1 MFNSTQQTY
10 VGQDEI
16 KQYSKSPY
24 SFLPIVFLL
33 IMVCTFFV
41 LDAVL
46 PLQDLMFSDA
56 LLTHLGKW
64 PLLPAHILFPRFPV
78 VQMRIDKHVPA
89 MVVLIRSWKETALL
103 FGVFLVL
110 FGFYLLALRFL
121 PRAITFRYIMIST
134 LLLGIICVL
143 IPVVTSSDVYSYIA
157 YARMGVIYHLN
168 PLTAIPLKINA
179 DPVFRHLYWTRQ
191 PSIYGP
197 TWIAITYFLQ
207 WLALSFGLPG
217 ILSMVLTLRLFGL
230 AMHLGSTLLIWSIS
244 GHLQLRSGF
253 ITPEKRLRATLAFA
267 WNPLLLLEACVN
279 AHVDVAVLFFVLL
292 AIWFLVRGMPTT
304 TRGGGTQRVIVQVGA
319 MLAIATCLKL
329 NVILLALGVLLFLWT
344 QPRKIGKILMFTATY
359 SGISVLFYLPFWQ
372 GGALLHTF
380 QNTPAASQ
388 NINTLPDF
396 LSRLYNALAT
406 DLGQPFIA
414 PNLQS
419 PSVYITHTLSTSI
432 FVIIFAVLCWRAIRV
447 PESINSIPG
456 LIRWLALVWILYC
469 AVGSPW
475 FWPWYLVTFFGLY
488 ALIEAT
494 SLGSFN
500 FLRLSLVVRIL
511 SFSMLSLYCFYTWA
525 PLKSFVPGLPG
536 FLWTEFRGLY
546 VWMVPLLVLRLLPH
560 LSVVSSLQTRKLA
573 ETRWQEV
580 WAFLSRSIHPLR
592 NPRQL

>member
-1 MFNSTQQTY
+1 MLKSTKQISME
-10 VGQDEI
+10 QDYSE
-16 KQYSKSPY
+16 QSSKSQH
-24 SFLPIVFLL
+24 SFPPIVFLL
-33 IMVCTFFV
+33 IMVCAFFV

-46 PLQDLMFSDA
+46 PLQDLMFPDA
-56 LLTHLGKW
+56 LLAHLGRW

-78 VQMRIDKHVPA
+78 VQMRIDKHVPTVIMLA
-89 MVVLIRSWKETALL
+89 RSWKETGLL
-103 FGVFLVL
+103 LGVFLVL
-110 FGFYLLALRFL
+110 FGLYLLALRFL
-121 PRAITFRYIMIST
+121 SRVITFRYILIST
-134 LLLGIICVL
+134 FLLAIICVL

-168 PLTAIPLKINA
+168 PLTAIPLQIGA

-207 WLALSFGLPG
+207 WLALNFGLPG
-217 ILSMVLTLRLFGL
+217 ILFMVLALRLFGL

-267 WNPLLLLEACVN
+267 WNPLLLFEACVN
-279 AHVDVAVLFFVLL
+279 AHVDVAILFFVLF
-292 AIWFLVRGMPTT
+292 AIWLLVRGLQTT
-304 TRGGGTQRVIVQVGA
+304 TQGGDAQRVMVQVAA

-329 NVILLALGVLLFLWT
+329 NVVFLALGMLLFLWT
-344 QPRKIGKILMFTATY
+344 QPGKIGKILMFTATY
-359 SGISVLFYLPFWQ
+359 FGIIVLLYLPFWQ

-388 NINTLPDF
+388 NINTLPEF
-396 LSRLYNALAT
+396 LARLYNALAA
-406 DLGQPFIA
+406 DFGQHVVA
-414 PNLQS
+414 YDLQS
-419 PSVYITHTLSTSI
+419 PSVNVTHLLSTSI

-447 PESINSIPG
+447 PESINSISG
-456 LIRWLALVWILYC
+456 LIRWLALVWLLYC

-494 SLGSFN
+494 SRWSFN

-511 SFSMLSLYCFYTWA
+511 TFSMLSLYCFYTWA
-525 PLKSFVPGLPG
+525 PLRSSVPGLPG
-536 FLWTEFRGLY
+536 FFWTEFRGLY
-546 VWMVPLLVLRLLPH
+546 VWMVPFLVMLLMPYLG
-560 LSVVSSLQTRKLA
+560 VVYSLQTRKLA
-573 ETRWQEV
+573 ETRWQEL
-580 WAFLSRSIHPLR
+580 WAFLSRSIQPLR
-592 NPRQL
+592 NPPQL

>member
-1 MFNSTQQTY
+1 MLNSTKQTH

-16 KQYSKSPY
+16 KQYSRSLH

-33 IMVCTFFV
+33 TMVCAFFV

-46 PLQDLMFSDA
+46 PLQDLMFPDA
-56 LLTHLGKW
+56 LLTQLGKW
-64 PLLPAHILFPRFPV
+64 PLLPSHILFPRFPV
-78 VQMRIDKHVPA
+78 VQMRIDKHVRVIV
-89 MVVLIRSWKETALL
+89 MLIRSWKETALL
-103 FGVFLVL
+103 FGVLLVL
-110 FGFYLLALRFL
+110 IGLYLLALRFL

-134 LLLGIICVL
+134 LLLGSICML
-143 IPVVTSSDVYSYIA
+143 IPVVTSTDVYSYIA

-168 PLTAIPLKINA
+168 PLTAIPFKISA
-179 DPVFRHLYWTRQ
+179 DPVFRHLYWASQ

-217 ILSMVLTLRLFGL
+217 ILSMLLALRLFGL

-279 AHVDVAVLFFVLL
+279 AHVDVAILFFVLL
-292 AIWFLVRGMPTT
+292 AIWFLVRGFPTT
-304 TRGGGTQRVIVQVGA
+304 TRGGAQRVMVQVGA

-329 NVILLALGVLLFLWT
+329 NVVLLALGLLLFLWT
-344 QPRKIGKILMFTATY
+344 QPGKIGKILMFTATY
-359 SGISVLFYLPFWQ
+359 SGIIVLFYLPFWQ

-396 LSRLYNALAT
+396 LSRLYNALAA
-406 DLGQPFIA
+406 DFGQPVVA
-414 PNLQS
+414 PELQS
-419 PSVYITHTLSTSI
+419 PSVYITHTLSVSI
-432 FVIIFAVLCWRAIRV
+432 FVIIFAVLCWRAVRV
-447 PESINSIPG
+447 PERTNSIPG
-456 LIRWLALVWILYC
+456 LIRWLSFVWLLYC

-494 SLGSFN
+494 SVGFFN

-511 SFSMLSLYCFYTWA
+511 TFSMLSLYCFYTWA
-525 PLKSFVPGLPG
+525 PLKSFVPRLPG

-546 VWMVPLLVLRLLPH
+546 VWMVPFLFMLLMPH

-580 WAFLSRSIHPLR
+580 WAFLSGS
-592 NPRQL
+592 